1 MKPKWN
7 FFGINAK
14 HYVWRKPNTACHH
27 GNTIP
32 TVKYGGGSIML
43 WDVSHLQ
50 GNLSGL
56 KGGWMVPG
64 TGRFWKRT

>member
-1 MKPKWN
+1 QRVLWSNKTKIEL
-7 FFGINAK
+7 FGINAK
-14 HYVWRKPNTACHH
+14 RYVWRKPNTAHH
-27 GNTIP
+27 L
-32 TVKYGGGSIML
+32 KYGGGSIML

-56 KGGWMVPG
+56 KGGWMEPG